1 MKTKLYFRPVGGY
14 SFSIDVV
21 INSERHLTNFLASM
35 TRKGYQQVDRDFYE
49 TDERI
54 KSQFKLMYK

>member
-1 MKTKLYFRPVGGY
+1 MKRKLFFRQFGGLA
-14 SFSIDVV
+14 FQVDIF
-21 INSERHLTNFLASM
+21 IMSETHLKNIIKSM